1 MRLRLGGG
9 LGIGLAGIKRC
20 TPGLSGLAK
29 GTVSGCDIS
38 LLDWDAVD
46 DLLRDGWLA
55 PDGLGFF
62 FGIGYPWVSFLE

>member
-1 MRLRLGGG
+1 MEMRLRLGGG

-20 TPGLSGLAK
+20 TPGLSGLLN
-29 GTVSGCDIS
+29 GTVSGWDGWDDDIS

-55 PDGLGFF
+55 PD
-62 FGIGYPWVSFLE
+62 